1 MYTCYFIYL
10 QKNCWKTEIVSA
22 TKDLLFVCSGVLVL
36 LRNVFRE
43 SKKHMI
49 SVQNHLTFT
58 SVTMKKIWENNT
70 YGGVRWQSYMCII
83 CLNSPF

>member
-43 SKKHMI
+43 SKKHII
-49 SVQNHLTFT
+49 SVQKSFDFY
-58 SVTMKKIWENNT
+58 VCDYEEDMGK
-70 YGGVRWQSYMCII
+70 
-83 CLNSPF
+83 

>member
-22 TKDLLFVCSGVLVL
+22 TKDLLFVCSRVLVL

-43 SKKHMI
+43 SKKRMI
-49 SVQNHLTFT
+49 SVKK
-58 SVTMKKIWENNT
+58 SVDFYVCDYEEDMGK
-70 YGGVRWQSYMCII
+70 
-83 CLNSPF
+83 

>member
-22 TKDLLFVCSGVLVL
+22 TKDLLFVCSCVLVL

-43 SKKHMI
+43 SKKRMI
-49 SVQNHLTFT
+49 SVKK
-58 SVTMKKIWENNT
+58 SVDFYVCDYEEDMGK
-70 YGGVRWQSYMCII
+70 
-83 CLNSPF
+83 